1 MRTKLAAFVL
11 LAALGST
18 AHAEA
23 QNYQPI
29 RMDLALVMAL
39 NGSGDVNAWGA
50 GLAVEPK
57 YNLTDQLALGLRLEY
72 TGLVSESYT
81 LAGLDLSLSAR
92 AVLAIL
98 AKADYYFTT
107 SSTRPFIGLGAGY
120 YSIGSS
126 DVGSTGLSAEAFG
139 GFGVFPQFGVNFGHF
154 RLAVGYHAIFGE
166 AQTVVVAGIAPPTL
180 SKNYVAFEIG
190 GTFGGGRTTPEAQ

>member
-1 MRTKLAAFVL
+1 MRTKIAAFIAI
-11 LAALGST
+11 AALGST
-18 AHAEA
+18 ARAEA
-23 QNYQPI
+23 QNYQPV
-29 RMDLALVMAL
+29 RVDLTLVVAYG
-39 NGSGDVNAWGA
+39 GSGDISAWG
-50 GLAVEPK
+50 GGIAVEPK
-57 YNLTDQLALGLRLEY
+57 YNLTDQLSLGLRLEY
-72 TGLVSESYT
+72 SGLVSQSYT
-81 LAGLDLSLSAR
+81 LAGLDLSVSAR
-92 AVLAIL
+92 GVLAIL

-107 SSTRPFIGLGAGY
+107 SSSRPFLGLGAGY

-126 DVGSTGLSAEAFG
+126 DVGSTGMSAEAFS

-190 GTFGGGRTTPEAQ
+190 GTFGGARTTPEAQ

>member
-1 MRTKLAAFVL
+1 MRAKIAAFIAV
-11 LAALGST
+11 AALGST
-18 AHAEA
+18 ARAES
-23 QNYQPI
+23 QNYQPV
-29 RMDLALVMAL
+29 RVDLTLVVAYG
-39 NGSGDVNAWGA
+39 GSGDISAWG
-50 GLAVEPK
+50 GGIAVEPK
-57 YNLTDQLALGLRLEY
+57 YNLTDQLSLGLRLEY
-72 TGLVSESYT
+72 SGLVSQSYT
-81 LAGLDLSLSAR
+81 LAGLDLSMSAR
-92 AVLAIL
+92 GVLAIL

-107 SSTRPFIGLGAGY
+107 SSSRPFLGLGAGY

-126 DVGSTGLSAEAFG
+126 DVGSTGVSAEAFS

>member
-1 MRTKLAAFVL
+1 MRTKIAAFVVV
-11 LAALGST
+11 AAFGSS
-18 AHAEA
+18 ARAQA
-23 QNYQPI
+23 QNYQPV
-29 RMDLALVMAL
+29 RVDLTLVIAYG
-39 NGSGDVNAWGA
+39 GSGDISAWGG

-57 YNLTDQLALGLRLEY
+57 YNLTDQLSLGLRLEY
-72 TGLVSESYT
+72 SGLVSQSYT
-81 LAGLDLSLSAR
+81 LAGLDLSVSAR
-92 AVLAIL
+92 GVLALL
-98 AKADYYFTT
+98 AKADYYLTT
-107 SSTRPFIGLGAGY
+107 SSSRPFVGLGAGY

-126 DVGSTGLSAEAFG
+126 DVGSTGLSAEAFS

-190 GTFGGGRTTPEAQ
+190 GTFGGGRTTPEAR